1 MRKKEEVAMQITLSK
16 RLERLGH
23 YVTEGNRLADI
34 GTDHAYLPI
43 ALVQA
48 RRIPSAVA
56 VDVNE
61 GPLLRAD
68 AQIRAAGRAVQLQ
81 TRLSD
86 GFSGIRPDEADTV
99 VIAGMGGQLM
109 KRILEGGVHLFA
121 SVSELVLQ
129 PQSEICLVRSWLEE
143 HGFCITDED
152 MVFEDGKYYPLFRAV
167 HGDSETAPDPAEL
180 YFGRTAVQRSPQVRL
195 AFLERDSQ
203 KNGRSMEGL
212 SADAS
217 GQARRLRELEEV
229 EAWIGQI
236 RADLSRGC

>member
-1 MRKKEEVAMQITLSK
+1 MQITLSR
-16 RLERLGH
+16 RLERLAA

-48 RRIPSAVA
+48 GRIPSAIA
-56 VDVNE
+56 ADVNE

-68 AQIRAAGRAVQLQ
+68 EHIRTAGLDRQIE

-86 GFSGIRPDEADTV
+86 GLSRIRQGEADTV

-109 KRILEGGVHLFA
+109 KKILEGGAHCLT

-129 PQSEICLVRSWLEE
+129 PQSEISLLRGWLAE

-152 MVFEDGKYYPLFRAV
+152 IVLEEGKYYPLFRAV
-167 HGDSETAPDPAEL
+167 HGSPEVELSPSEL
-180 YFGRTAVQRSPQVRL
+180 SFGRAAIQRSPQVML
-195 AFLERDSQ
+195 DFLERESQ
-203 KNGRSMEGL
+203 KNRRIMAGL
-212 SADAS
+212 NPAES
-217 GQARRLRELEEV
+217 GQAKRLRELEEV
-229 EAWIGQI
+229 EAWIGHI
-236 RADLSRGC
+236 RMDLTDVQDRSPSG